1 MAKKL
6 YLMRHG
12 QTLFNIRRMIQG
24 ASDSPL
30 TEVGIKQAQIAKQYF
45 ENNGIVF
52 DYAYSST
59 QERAVDTL
67 ELVTDMPYE
76 RLKGLKE
83 WNFGTFEGESEDLNP
98 KVLSDQGTYG
108 DFFAYYNGESDLEV
122 QNRMVQT
129 LTELMEKEDHQNIL
143 AVSHGGAC
151 TMFRKKWTGTLG
163 NTRNCSI
170 LVFDYD
176 EGVFTFQEVIDHDF
190 SLLS

>member
-1 MAKKL
+1 MGLDKRKL
-6 YLMRHG
+6 RN
-12 QTLFNIRRMIQG
+12 NILKITV
-24 ASDSPL
+24 L
-30 TEVGIKQAQIAKQYF
+30 C
-45 ENNGIVF
+45 F

-98 KVLSDQGTYG
+98 TVLSDQDTYG
-108 DFFAYYNGESDLEV
+108 DFFAHYNGESDLEV

-129 LTELMEKEDHQNIL
+129 LTEMMEKEDHQNIL

-151 TMFRKKWTGTLG
+151 TMFRKRWTGTLG

-176 EGVFTFQEVIDHDF
+176 EGTFTFQEVIDHDF
-190 SLLS
+190 SLLF